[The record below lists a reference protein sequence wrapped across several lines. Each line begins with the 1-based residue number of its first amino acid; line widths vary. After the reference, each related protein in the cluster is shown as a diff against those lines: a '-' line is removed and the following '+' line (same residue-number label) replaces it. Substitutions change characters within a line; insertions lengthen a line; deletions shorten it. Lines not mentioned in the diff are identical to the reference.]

1 MNQRIRPVV
10 VHLGLT
16 LAGAFTGTLGFGL
29 AAPYPLTL
37 SDLAGAMALSPL
49 EMTLGMPL
57 LLVRLSPLVGL
68 ISLLGAVIW
77 AAATVLRLKKA
88 RMAGPLTAAGAAL
101 WSAGNLPVFRA
112 FSSI

>member
-29 AAPYPLTL
+29 TAPYPLTL

-49 EMTLGMPL
+49 EMILGMPL
-57 LLVRLSPLVGL
+57 LLVRLSPPLGLVSLFGAL
-68 ISLLGAVIW
+68 IWV
-77 AAATVLRLKKA
+77 AATVLRVKKA
-88 RMAGPLTAAGAAL
+88 CMAGSLTVAGAAL